1 MFTTT
6 SPSAETRTALVEE
19 LAPFAIHAAANK
31 TQSHAETFTGVV
43 MRGIAI
49 ESTSFRSP
57 R

>member
-31 TQSHAETFTGVV
+31 TQSHAEIFTDVV
-43 MRGIAI
+43 MRGNAI